1 MFGKRKDDHKHR
13 FAEVPDADPR
23 DADDPDLAEALR
35 QLGRKRHAPMPEP
48 SLVDE
53 SEGSDESDELDGSDE
68 SDEVDGSDESD
79 QSDRPGEPSEAE
91 AGDREMRGNSVRQ
104 EATSRPAWSAVPTAA
119 MLAEPEPEPERE
131 REQPSAG
138 QMAMQALNRERAR
151 TAETEA
157 ALRTAQDEV
166 AALKSQLEQ
175 VQAELANRAESRTTE
190 SRDGDADELRSAAER
205 ADVAESSALE
215 LQSKVSELT
224 VELEDARTDATAA
237 GVALERLERDTKDR
251 DTALA
256 VAEERA
262 ERLAS
267 EVQQLR
273 TRSAHEPVQ
282 AGRSQSEALRQV
294 ESVVTENRRLARE
307 LAANLQSQEAVVAA
321 LTGLQAEVTEQ
332 RAWFEAQL
340 ASMRDMEGQQAGV
353 VDALQAAVKER
364 DAQLDAMRQQ
374 LLDVEAK
381 RAEEAAEFVAA
392 LDRQ

>member
-13 FAEVPDADPR
+13 FDEPPEDSAPLES
-23 DADDPDLAEALR
+23 DDPDLAEALK
-35 QLGRKRHAPMPEP
+35 QLGRNRHLPLPEP
-48 SLVDE
+48 DVAEQEDSGG
-53 SEGSDESDELDGSDE
+53 SEELGD
-68 SDEVDGSDESD
+68 
-79 QSDRPGEPSEAE
+79 SDRPSEPGESESIASE
-91 AGDREMRGNSVRQ
+91 DQRNSVRQ
-104 EATSRPAWSAVPTAA
+104 ETPDRPVWSAVPTAG
-119 MLAEPEPEPERE
+119 MLAEPEPEPEPERERE

-151 TAETEA
+151 TAEMEA

-166 AALKSQLEQ
+166 ASVKAQLRQ
-175 VQAELANRAESRTTE
+175 VQAELAHRAESGTTAP
-190 SRDGDADELRSAAER
+190 SDGDVEELRSAAER
-205 ADVAESSALE
+205 ADTAESSALE
-215 LQSKVSELT
+215 LQSKVSELV

-237 GVALERLERDTKDR
+237 GVALERLQRETKDR

-262 ERLAS
+262 ERLAA

-273 TRSAHEPVQ
+273 TRSAKEPVQ
-282 AGRSQSEALRQV
+282 SGRSQIDAVRQI
-294 ESVVTENRRLARE
+294 ESVVAENRRLARE

-364 DAQLDAMRQQ
+364 DGQLDALRQQ

-381 RAEEAAEFVAA
+381 RAEEAAAFVAA
-392 LDRQ
+392 LERQ